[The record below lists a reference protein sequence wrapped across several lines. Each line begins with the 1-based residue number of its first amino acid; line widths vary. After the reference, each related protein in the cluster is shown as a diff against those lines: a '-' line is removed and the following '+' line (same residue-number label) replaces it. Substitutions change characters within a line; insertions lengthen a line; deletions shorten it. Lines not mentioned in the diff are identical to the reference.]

1 MNKKNIH
8 ILRQMIILSKQ
19 TKLSKEARCILQR
32 LQSNATYF
40 IVEGERSNNIFSST
54 VKSIDET
61 LNIELYLRSSVSNMC
76 TCLDGFSPNSMEP
89 IDYISSSDIKNKYVD
104 LCYKGRVVAAI
115 NLSTGK
121 IERIPPEQ
129 ELQVEDKSLTE

>member
-8 ILRQMIILSKQ
+8 ILRQMITLSKQ
-19 TKLSKEARCILQR
+19 IKLSKEARCILQQLR
-32 LQSNATYF
+32 SNAKFF
-40 IVEGERSNNIFSST
+40 IVEGKESNRIDLST

-61 LNIELYLRSSVSNMC
+61 LSVEMYLRSSVSNMC
-76 TCLDGFSPNSMEP
+76 ACLDGFSPTKMEP

-104 LCYKGRVVAAI
+104 LCYGEKVVAAI

-121 IERIPPEQ
+121 IEKIIPEQ